1 MNIPASL
8 RTSLHSHRAL
18 LLLVLAYTA
27 VVLWL
32 AGSRPTRHDIAPLL
46 ASFALA
52 ALTGPVFLLCAWTG
66 YVMCMLRPAR
76 LCHFLCQ
83 ELRRHLHRERLMH
96 ALPALLLV
104 PLFALSFTTLKAAIP
119 RLHPFDWDARLSA
132 IDIALHGGTAPWA
145 WLQPLLGHPLL
156 TGLLNVAYHFWFL
169 LFYALLYWLIL
180 DTRRPLLRM
189 QFLLSFTIAWIVL
202 GSVAALL
209 FSSAGPCYYGH
220 FHASDPYAPLMAY
233 LHDSNHSIPVWA
245 LKVQDMLWQGYQSGG
260 TVGELG
266 ISAMPSMHVATSVLM
281 ALVAWPTRRAAGI
294 ALAAFTVLIMLGS
307 VHLGWHYALDGYVGA
322 AGAVLIWQAVG
333 LALRRR
339 GAPASLPLGIAP
351 CLNKEGVTP

>member
-104 PLFALSFTTLKAAIP
+104 PLFALSFTTFKAAIP

-281 ALVAWPTRRAAGI
+281 ALVAWPIRRAAGI

>member
-1 MNIPASL
+1 MNLPAPL
-8 RTSLHSHRAL
+8 RASLHSHRVL

-27 VVLWL
+27 VVLL
-32 AGSRPTRHDIAPLL
+32 LIGNKPTPRDIVPLL

-52 ALTGPVFLLCAWTG
+52 AVTGPVFLLCAWSA
-66 YVMCMLRPAR
+66 YVMCMRRPAR
-76 LCHFLCQ
+76 LCHFLYHA
-83 ELRRHLHRERLMH
+83 LRRHLSSERLLH

-104 PLFALSFTTLKAAIP
+104 PLFALSFTTFKAAIP
-119 RLHPFDWDARLSA
+119 RLHPYDWDARLSA

-156 TGLLNVAYHFWFL
+156 TALLNVAYHFWFL

-189 QFLLSFTIAWIVL
+189 QFLLSFTTAWIVL
-202 GSVAALL
+202 GSVVAVL
-209 FSSAGPCYYGH
+209 FASAGPCYYGH

-233 LHDSNHSIPVWA
+233 LHDSNHRIPVWA
-245 LKVQDMLWQGYQSGG
+245 LTVQDMLWQGYQSGG
-260 TVGELG
+260 VVGELG

-281 ALVAWPTRRAAGI
+281 ALVAWPIRRAAGI
-294 ALAAFTVLIMLGS
+294 ALAVFGVLIMLGS

-322 AGAVLIWQAVG
+322 LGAIVIWQLVG
-333 LALRRR
+333 LALRRST
-339 GAPASLPLGIAP
+339 APAMQKQALAP
-351 CLNKEGVTP
+351 CLNKEGLTP